1 MLSSIV
7 LDING
12 ESSLVF
18 GGVAWKPLIGSNL
31 AAQSEKFAAARKATH
46 FVSAGEHSA
55 AVGTIKLSADKA
67 AEKGRAFYSAAA
79 VFAQAHQSG
88 VLITQLEMQD
98 GRVWI
103 VAAHEGV
110 VISDTDV
117 LLSTSEASELIED
130 IKRRYEKAIVI
141 SGEFDTIQ
149 YLNAKS
155 ELVPVRNAFQ
165 KIPKSLKMLVGLM
178 ALIIAVDAS
187 FSQYKNYKNQQARA
201 LEDSQYFDAKVEWAN
216 ALDQWS
222 KTVMIDGQ
230 AGLLILYSELGQVR
244 MKIQGWNLAE
254 ASCARSMA
262 GWDCSTLYQAGIG
275 ATNLGFVQNMPKE
288 CSASWDGLTGAICKW
303 SVRSVRQNI
312 KIQNIQ
318 SIQGFSLDYISSLQ
332 NVLPALRKVDLST
345 PATVAIPE
353 PQVFINRGHGNEMV
367 MVPYPANDPKGIE
380 LPSVQTFVFE
390 GPLRTLSVLPLIND
404 TVIKEV
410 GFKVGSQGSTPSLRD
425 SIFTAKVVGEF
436 YVR

>member
-1 MLSSIV
+1 MASSII
-7 LDING
+7 LEING

-31 AAQSEKFAAARKATH
+31 VAQSEKLAAAKKASH

-55 AVGTIKLSADKA
+55 AVGTIKLPATKI

-88 VLITQLEMQD
+88 VLITQQQMQD

-103 VAAHEGV
+103 VGTHEGV

-117 LLSTSEASELIED
+117 LLSNTEASELIAD
-130 IKRRYEKAIVI
+130 IKRRYDKAVVI
-141 SGEFDTIQ
+141 SGDFDTLQ

-155 ELVPVRNAFQ
+155 ELTPVRNAFQ
-165 KIPKSLKMLVGLM
+165 KIPKSLKILVGLM
-178 ALIIAVDAS
+178 ALIVAMDTS
-187 FSQYKNYKNQQARA
+187 YSQYKKYKAQQARA
-201 LEDSQYFDAKVEWAN
+201 LEDSQFFDAKAEWAN

-222 KTVMIDGQ
+222 KTVMTDGQ
-230 AGLLILYSELGQVR
+230 AGLLVLFSELGQVR

-254 ASCARSMA
+254 ASCARSMS
-262 GWDCSTLYQAGIG
+262 GWDCSTRYDAGIG

-288 CSASWDGLTGAICKW
+288 CSASWDGLTVAICNW
-303 SVRSVRQNI
+303 SIRSERQNI
-312 KIQNIQ
+312 KLQT
-318 SIQGFSLDYISSLQ
+318 IQGIQDFSLDYISSLQ

-345 PATVAIPE
+345 PATVVIPE
-353 PQVFINRGHGNEMV
+353 PQVVINRGHGNEMV
-367 MVPYPANDPKGIE
+367 TVPYPADDTKGIE

-404 TVIKEV
+404 TVIKKV

-425 SIFTAKVVGEF
+425 SIFMAEVVGEF

>member
-1 MLSSIV
+1 MLNSII
-7 LDING
+7 LDVNG

-31 AAQSEKFAAARKATH
+31 AAQSEKLAATKKATH
-46 FVSAGEHSA
+46 FVAAGEHSV
-55 AVGTIKLSADKA
+55 AVGTIKLPATKA

-88 VLITQLEMQD
+88 VLITQQSMQD

-117 LLSTSEASELIED
+117 LLSITEAHELIED
-130 IKRRYEKAIVI
+130 IKRRYEKAVVI
-141 SGEFDTIQ
+141 SGEFDTLQ

-155 ELVPVRNAFQ
+155 ELAPVRNTFQ
-165 KIPKSLKMLVGLM
+165 KIPKSLKLVVGLM
-178 ALIIAVDAS
+178 ALIIAVDTS
-187 FSQYKNYKNQQARA
+187 LSEYKKYKAKQARA
-201 LEDSQYFDAKVEWAN
+201 LEDSQYFDAKSEWAN

-222 KTVMIDGQ
+222 KTVVTDGQ
-230 AGLLILYSELGQVR
+230 PGLLRLYSELGQVR

-254 ASCARSMA
+254 ASCARSLA
-262 GWDCSTLYQAGIG
+262 GWDCTTRYDAGIG
-275 ATNLGFVQNMPKE
+275 ATNLGFVQNMPKA
-288 CSASWDGLTGAICKW
+288 CSASWDGLTVAICKW
-303 SVRSVRQNI
+303 SVQAERQNI
-312 KIQNIQ
+312 KLQNIQ
-318 SIQGFSLDYISSLQ
+318 STQRFSLDYISSLQ

-345 PATVAIPE
+345 PAPVSIPE
-353 PQVFINRGHGNEMV
+353 PQVVINRGHGNEIA
-367 MVPYPANDPKGIE
+367 MVPYPADDNQGIE
-380 LPSVQTFVFE
+380 LPSLQTFVFE

-404 TVIKEV
+404 TVIKKV

-425 SIFTAKVVGEF
+425 SIFTAEVVGEF